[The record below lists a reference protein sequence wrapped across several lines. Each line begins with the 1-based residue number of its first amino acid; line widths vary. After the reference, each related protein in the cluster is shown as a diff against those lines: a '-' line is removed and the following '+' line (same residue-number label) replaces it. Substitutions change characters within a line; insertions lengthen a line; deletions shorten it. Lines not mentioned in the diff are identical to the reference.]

1 MQGGWG
7 SRMLRLAGKQQSFYN
22 ICLHP
27 SAVSLLCRREVRY
40 NSSMSLSAPRHAY
53 ETVRKVLWGVLL
65 ANLLVTV
72 IKITLGILTGALA
85 VVADGFHS
93 LVDSSSNLVGL
104 AAVRLAAR
112 PPDERHPY
120 GYRRYETLGS
130 LAIGGLLL
138 AAAWEILKAIFER
151 LQGGATPHLT
161 PVTLGLVALTLPVN
175 VLIVVLETRFGK
187 RLASQILLAD
197 AEHTRTD
204 LFVTLS
210 VLASLGGVWLGWRW
224 LDVAVAAVVVLLILR
239 AAWEILRDASGWLT
253 DAVML
258 DPAAVEK
265 VALEVPGVWYVHR
278 IRSRGSPGAV
288 FVDLHV
294 KVYPG
299 MSTRQAHAIASEV
312 ETRLTQA
319 FANVVEVLVHVEP
332 GRAASEQVDDWH
344 RMAYDLRQIAD
355 SMGVGMHDLH
365 IHLDEDE
372 GYEVELHLEMPPE
385 ISLREAHA
393 LADDFERRARQEWPA
408 IHAIVTHLE
417 PLPSKVLVSQEEA
430 LAPDESAIRVYA
442 AAQVPMGR
450 VKRVRV
456 HPVAGHISAAIQL
469 SLPGDLSLEEA
480 HLQAEVLERALL
492 VQFSR
497 LERVIVHVEPGDGE

>member
-1 MQGGWG
+1 M
-7 SRMLRLAGKQQSFYN
+7 K
-22 ICLHP
+22 P
-27 SAVSLLCRREVRY
+27 SEQTQTYAVVRR
-40 NSSMSLSAPRHAY
+40 
-53 ETVRKVLWGVLL
+53 VLWGVLI
-65 ANLLVTV
+65 ANLAVTV
-72 IKITLGILTGALA
+72 VKITLGMLTGALA

-112 PPDERHPY
+112 PADARHPY

-138 AAAWEILKAIFER
+138 AAAWEIVKAIFER
-151 LQGGATPHLT
+151 IQGGAAPHLT
-161 PVTLGLVALTLPVN
+161 LAMVGLVALTFPVN

-187 RLASQILLAD
+187 RLNSQILLAD
-197 AEHTRTD
+197 AEHTKTD

-224 LDVAVAAVVVLLILR
+224 LDVAVASVVVMLILR

-265 VALEVPGVWYVHR
+265 VALQVPGVWYVHR
-278 IRSRGSPGAV
+278 VRSRGTPNAI
-288 FVDLHV
+288 FVDLHL

-299 MSTRQAHAIASEV
+299 MSTQQAHAIASEV
-312 ETRLTQA
+312 EKRLGEA
-319 FANVVEVLVHVEP
+319 FENVVEVLVHVEP
-332 GRAASEQVDDWH
+332 GRAAPEGESADDWH

-365 IHLDEDE
+365 IHLTEE
-372 GYEVELHLEMPPE
+372 ENYEVELHLEMPPE
-385 ISLREAHA
+385 ISLRQAHT
-393 LADDFERRARQEWPA
+393 LADDFERRARRKWPG
-408 IHAIVTHLE
+408 IHVIVTHLE
-417 PLPSKVLVSQEEA
+417 PLPSRVLVARETA
-430 LAPDESAIRVYA
+430 VAPQDDAIRRFA
-442 AAQVPMGR
+442 SAQTPQGVIHEA
-450 VKRVRV
+450 RV
-456 HPVAGHISAAIQL
+456 HSAAGHISAAIQL

-480 HLQAEVLERALL
+480 HLQAEMLERALL
-492 VQFSR
+492 VQFPR
-497 LERVIVHVEPGDGE
+497 LERVTVHVEPREEDERPNVE